1 MKKVLVITYY
11 WPPAGGPGVQRWLK
25 FVTYFRDFGI
35 EPVLYVP
42 ENPDYPIRDTSLSGE
57 VPSGI
62 RIYSKKIRE
71 PLQWLGGRIK
81 KEAKRISSGIV
92 GAGPSPTEK
101 ALLWIRGN
109 FFIPDAR
116 ILWVKPSVRY
126 LKEVLAKEGIDT
138 VITTGPPHST
148 HLIGLALQKQE
159 GIRWLA
165 DFRDPWTTIGYH
177 DKLKLG
183 RFARKKHKRLEKLV
197 LRNAGKIV
205 VTSETTQQEFQ
216 RITTRPVHVITNG
229 YDPVAYQNEPAEP
242 DAGFTISHI
251 GSLLSGRDPDSLWK
265 AIGELAQENIEFRD
279 ALKLRLVGIVSPEV
293 LENMRRYKLQGY
305 LECLD
310 YIPHGDVVN
319 FQQRSQIL
327 LLVEINRPETEGIL
341 PGKLFEYLAAG
352 RPILAVG
359 PDKWEAGAIIRKL
372 KAGAV
377 FKYDET
383 AAIKETLLGWF
394 KLRSEGK
401 LVSQSIGVAKYSRRE
416 LTRQMARE
424 LLWE

>member
-216 RITTRPVHVITNG
+216 RITTRRS
-229 YDPVAYQNEPAEP
+229 AR
-242 DAGFTISHI
+242 AGS
-251 GSLLSGRDPDSLWK
+251 
-265 AIGELAQENIEFRD
+265 A
-279 ALKLRLVGIVSPEV
+279 
-293 LENMRRYKLQGY
+293 
-305 LECLD
+305 
-310 YIPHGDVVN
+310 
-319 FQQRSQIL
+319 
-327 LLVEINRPETEGIL
+327 
-341 PGKLFEYLAAG
+341 PGA
-352 RPILAVG
+352 
-359 PDKWEAGAIIRKL
+359 
-372 KAGAV
+372 
-377 FKYDET
+377 
-383 AAIKETLLGWF
+383 
-394 KLRSEGK
+394 
-401 LVSQSIGVAKYSRRE
+401 
-416 LTRQMARE
+416 
-424 LLWE
+424 